1 MTKKEK
7 MVIVRGIVE
16 GVEFPERDEVLEMID
31 KEIDQLGKKR
41 AQSAKKQEENK
52 VLSEVVYEAMAELG
66 KPATVTEIFK
76 VIANEEGI
84 TSTSKVT
91 VLLKILEKDNRVVR
105 TREGKKA
112 PLYSIAD

>member
-1 MTKKEK
+1 MTKREK
-7 MVIVRGIVE
+7 MVIVREVVE
-16 GVEFPERDEVLEMID
+16 GVDFPEKNEVLEMID
-31 KEIDQLGKKR
+31 KEIEQLGKKR

-52 VLSEVVYEAMAELG
+52 VLSDIIYEAMTELG

-76 VIANEEGI
+76 ATADKEGV

-91 VLLKILEKDNRVVR
+91 VLLKMLEKENRVVR
-105 TREGKKA
+105 TQEGKKA